1 MLKVI
6 IFVFF
11 LIGDLLMSILLQP
24 YTQFGRT
31 INPKN
36 YKKLFWVFNLIF
48 LLSILAAFII
58 NK

>member
-1 MLKVI
+1 
-6 IFVFF
+6 
-11 LIGDLLMSILLQP
+11 MSILLQP

-31 INPKN
+31 ISPKN